1 MQVRVRCACEYLFKD
16 FVERV
21 GVVEDVSVK
30 DQSEFSY
37 RWKRKGGNKN
47 KGVGKVLKDDLLEVF
62 DGRE

>member
-1 MQVRVRCACEYLFKD
+1 MGQGGCAVHLFKD